1 VFGIETFWLIKN
13 EKLSL
18 NEISLL
24 TYKDNL
30 EIQINEEEEARALAL
45 SLDRLATQQLLN
57 FKEV

>member
-1 VFGIETFWLIKN
+1 MFGIETFWLIKN